1 MSDPFDPELTEIT
14 QPQPEDVSFDLA
26 SVLSSV
32 VYIRTKISTDAFTAS
47 SLGGERAGHGVVI
60 RDDGLVLTIGYLI
73 TEAQS
78 VWLIHGEG
86 KATEGHV
93 VGYDRETGFGL
104 VQAFGPL
111 GLPAM
116 EIGDSASLGEGD
128 PVIVAGYGGPTSAI
142 NAQVIAKREFA
153 GYWEYVLDEGIF
165 TAPPHPVWGGA
176 ALIGEDGRLLGIGSL
191 FIQQAFPDEEPM
203 NGNLIVP
210 IDLLKPIL
218 DDLVKFGRA
227 NKPSRPWLGMST
239 MDSEGGLMIAKVAD
253 GGPAN
258 SADVRAGDVVLEID
272 GDPVDQLAPM
282 YRKIWA
288 LGVAGVEVPLT
299 VLREGEEM
307 EIRVRSG
314 SRADYLKSPRLH

>member
-14 QPQPEDVSFDLA
+14 QPRPEDVSFDLA

-32 VYIRTKISTDAFTAS
+32 VYIRTKISADAFTAT

-104 VQAFGPL
+104 VQAFEPL
-111 GLPAM
+111 GLSAM
-116 EIGDSASLGEGD
+116 EIGDSATLEEGD
-128 PVIVAGYGGPTSAI
+128 PVIVAGYGGQPAAI
-142 NAQVIAKREFA
+142 NARVIAKREFA

-176 ALIGEDGRLLGIGSL
+176 ALIGEDGKLLGIGSL

-218 DDLVKFGRA
+218 DDLVKYGRA
-227 NKPSRPWLGMST
+227 DKPSRPWLGMST
-239 MDSEGGLMIAKVAD
+239 MDGEGGLMIAKVAD

-272 GDPVDQLAPM
+272 GDPVDQLAAM

-288 LGVAGVEVPLT
+288 LGAAGVEVPMT
-299 VLREGEEM
+299 VLREGDEV

-314 SRADYLKSPRLH
+314 SRADYLKSPPLH